1 MDEKNGTF
9 MAARDPIG
17 VVPLYWGWGRDGSVC
32 FASEM
37 KAIQEH
43 CEQFEQFPPGHF
55 IASGVRL
62 YALATF
68 SLALSSYSSS
78 TYDGELIQNVRGC
91 VQRSLTNLSAG
102 SNRHGCR
109 SPSRPAFLTARGLTL
124 SSCAKAWKQ
133 PAGSE

>member
-1 MDEKNGTF
+1 MRRDGTPPPAALLLAPHALQLVHALAPPPKVDLLDGIFAFVIMDEKNGTF

-62 YALATF
+62 
-68 SLALSSYSSS
+68 S
-78 TYDGELIQNVRGC
+78 
-91 VQRSLTNLSAG
+91 
-102 SNRHGCR
+102 
-109 SPSRPAFLTARGLTL
+109 
-124 SSCAKAWKQ
+124 
-133 PAGSE
+133 